1 VRNGTVPASDGIATG
16 TLAATTGRV
25 RPAPV
30 SERAILRWLVR
41 AVQVGLAGLIL
52 AWFVSQSF
60 YDHAADFKTFFSAG
74 YAVRHPEVPLYDLV
88 ALDENPFGEVFKL
101 APSAAVYLVP
111 FSYGTIQQA
120 RLIWRCVLVATM
132 LIAYGALMHTLRFGT
147 FGWVWLV
154 GLAAWSAFG
163 PLQIAVGEG
172 QWDPVLLLVVSL
184 ATVAVFRQRNALA
197 AIAFAFG
204 ASIKPYPLIL
214 AGYFVARRRWAAASV
229 TAVAFGGLTLL
240 GVLVVGL
247 DEAAAFV
254 ARVLPASGATTA
266 YADNQSLGGVVAR
279 AWTSDLKPFPLA
291 NAWPV
296 DLMIRVSAVV
306 LCALTVWLVAR
317 RPGVDPMQRALQL
330 GLFVPLSILVI
341 PAAWTHYQ
349 AILLVP
355 LTLLAVEQ
363 ARNRPRDVLGW
374 AALAVAYAV
383 LMLPNPTMLYGPEID
398 RGLWLRSRVYAA
410 NLALER
416 LYPTMASRQILS
428 FKAFAVIF
436 LFGFTAWRVVRPSS
450 RIASQDTPAGLPISA
465 RVPA

>member
-1 VRNGTVPASDGIATG
+1 VRNGTVPASDGSATA
-16 TLAATTGRV
+16 TLAASTARL
-25 RPAPV
+25 RPA
-30 SERAILRWLVR
+30 AISGRSMSRWLVR
-41 AVQVGLAGLIL
+41 AVQVGLATLIL

-74 YAVRHPEVPLYDLV
+74 YAVRHPEIPLYDLV

-111 FSYGTIQQA
+111 FSYGTVQQA

-132 LIAYGALMHTLRFGT
+132 LVAYGALMHTLGFGT
-147 FGWVWLV
+147 LGWVWLV

-163 PLQIAVGEG
+163 PLQIGVGEG

-184 ATVAVFRQRNALA
+184 ATVAVSRRRDALG
-197 AIAFAFG
+197 AIAIAFG

-214 AGYFVARRRWAAASV
+214 AGYFVARRRWVAASV
-229 TAVAFGGLTLL
+229 TAVAFGALTLL
-240 GVLVVGL
+240 GALVVGL

-254 ARVLPASGATTA
+254 TRVLPASGTTTA
-266 YADNQSLGGVVAR
+266 YADNQSLGGIVAR
-279 AWTSDLKPFPLA
+279 AWTTDLKPLPLA
-291 NAWPV
+291 NARPV
-296 DLMIRVSAVV
+296 DLMIRIGAVV
-306 LCALTVWLVAR
+306 LCALTIWLVAR
-317 RPGVDPMQRALQL
+317 RPGDDPMRRTLQL
-330 GLFVPLSILVI
+330 ALFVPLSILVI

-363 ARNRPRDVLGW
+363 ARSRPRDIVGW
-374 AALAVAYAV
+374 VALAVAYAV

-398 RGLWLRSRVYAA
+398 RGLWLRSRADAA

-416 LYPTMASRQILS
+416 LYPTTASRLILS

-436 LFGFTAWRVVRPSS
+436 LFALTAWRVVRPSS
-450 RIASQDTPAGLPISA
+450 PRASRDAPAGLPISA
-465 RVPA
+465 RVPT